1 MNDKIFAVWGLSFKP
16 GTNDIRKAPSVK
28 IIKNLLAM
36 GAKLQVFDPQAM
48 KEIKRVFNDKIV
60 YANFSYEALNN
71 ADCLL
76 LLTEWN
82 EFRNPDFEKMK
93 TLMKN
98 SIIFDGRNQYINAN
112 LQEKGFEYYRI
123 GKLYD

>member
-1 MNDKIFAVWGLSFKP
+1 MEEVKKVFKDKI
-16 GTNDIRKAPSVK
+16 I
-28 IIKNLLAM
+28 
-36 GAKLQVFDPQAM
+36 
-48 KEIKRVFNDKIV
+48 
-60 YANFSYEALNN
+60 YANSAYEALNN

-93 TLMKN
+93 TLLKT

-112 LQEKGFEYYRI
+112 LKEKGFEYYRI
-123 GKLYD
+123 GKSVYD